1 MNLFTKA
8 RLLTHIARWRLTW
21 DKRDTHYRPRNVSNP
36 KFKSAIEAAAMIPD
50 SAVVIGAGMGANQ
63 RASILYWAIKE
74 RWLREKAP
82 KNLTWISVG
91 AHGGRG
97 RVPGTMEELA
107 YDGLITRYIMGHV
120 ETQKGFLKLA
130 DAGKL
135 ELHIMAQGEMC
146 FLLEA
151 QGKGEDSLLS
161 KTGLNSFCDPSFGRG
176 TAVSKNAKD
185 NFITREGEFLRYRL
199 PKVNVAV
206 FIVPYADNE
215 GNLYVKNA
223 AMFTEAYDAAM
234 AVKKNGGLVL
244 VAVGDVIPKDPKAI
258 FLPADKVDAIVVNPR
273 NEQTGSVP
281 QRRYW
286 KMFTEGAQV
295 DVVEAVKELKFI
307 NNTLKITPV
316 RKETENAVARLA
328 ASRVVREIKR
338 GSLINIGVGL
348 PEEVCRLFFE
358 TGLYKDITFVT
369 ETGNVGG
376 LPSPG
381 IFFGA
386 AINPREIV
394 SSAAVFHRCMESLD
408 VTILGQLQ
416 VDSQGNVNVSQRGEG
431 CKNYVGPGGFPTL
444 VYAAK
449 TIFIVGSWQAGA
461 KMELIDGRLNI
472 LKQGSPKFVDKVD
485 EVTMSGAEA
494 LKAGKR
500 VFYITNVG
508 VFRLTERGMELC
520 EVMPGVDIE
529 RDILK
534 STPMKVVLPENGQV
548 PVVPRPIV
556 TGEGFNLSW
565 E

>member
-1 MNLFTKA
+1 MNLLTKA
-8 RLLTHIARWRLTW
+8 RLLTHIARWRFTW
-21 DKRDTHYRPRNVSNP
+21 DKRDIQYRPKNLKNP
-36 KFKSAIEAAAMIPD
+36 KFKSAAEAVAMIPD
-50 SAVVIGAGMGANQ
+50 RAVVIGAGMGANQ
-63 RASILYWAIKE
+63 RASILYWALKE
-74 RWLREKAP
+74 RYLKEKAP

-97 RVPGTMEELA
+97 RVPGTMEEVA
-107 YDGLITRYIMGHV
+107 HEGLITRYIMGHL
-120 ETQKGFLKLA
+120 ETQRAFLKLG
-130 DAGKL
+130 DAGKV
-135 ELHIMAQGEMC
+135 ELHTMPQGEMC
-146 FLLEA
+146 FLIEG
-151 QGKGEDSLLS
+151 QGQGQDSLLS

-176 TAVSKNAKD
+176 SCVGPLAKES
-185 NFITREGEFLRYRL
+185 FITREGEQLRYRL
-199 PKVNVAV
+199 PKMTAAV
-206 FIVPYADNE
+206 FILPYADSE
-215 GNLYVKNA
+215 GNLYAKNA
-223 AMFTEAYDAAM
+223 AMTTEAYDAAM

-244 VAVGDVIPKDPKAI
+244 VAVADIIPKDEKAI

-286 KMFTEGAQV
+286 KMFTEGAHV
-295 DVVEAVKELKFI
+295 DVVEAAKELKFI

-316 RKETENAVARLA
+316 RREAENAVARLA

-338 GSLINIGVGL
+338 GALVNIGVGL

-358 TGLYKDITFVT
+358 TGVYKDVTFLT

-386 AINPREIV
+386 SINPREIV
-394 SSAAVFHRCMESLD
+394 SSANVFHRCIDNLD

-416 VDSQGNVNVSQRGEG
+416 IDSAGNVNVSQRGEG

-444 VYAAK
+444 VCAAK

-461 KMELIDGRLNI
+461 RFDLSGGRVTI
-472 LKQGSPKFVDKVD
+472 TQSGAPKFVEKVD
-485 EVTMSGAEA
+485 EVTMSGPEA
-494 LKAGKR
+494 QKAGKR

-520 EVMPGVDIE
+520 EVMPGIDIE

-534 STPMKVVLPENGQV
+534 GTPMKVVLPESGQV
-548 PVVPRPIV
+548 PLVPESIV
-556 TGEGFNLSW
+556 TGKGFTLAWS
-565 E
+565 